1 MHARKKISLNLT
13 CLASKVENFDLNEQ
27 KLCMKQ
33 PIEHTYIDY
42 QIFFVGGGEELSLC
56 ACTLEKKGQI
66 KRAPA
71 LTSTFFLSK

>member
-42 QIFFVGGGEELSLC
+42 QSFFVGGGRSSVYVHALL
-56 ACTLEKKGQI
+56 KK
-66 KRAPA
+66 KVKSSV
-71 LTSTFFLSK
+71 LWL